1 MRCIHAEPTKT
12 GPVGPDG
19 IDQNQGIAPVI
30 LGSRDAVTIPEPVE
44 LLGIER
50 KDREAAVDQPFD
62 NCAPRHVDGHGDPL
76 RLARLADWLWT
87 VSAGHP
93 LRLAVAI
100 EVPRG
105 AIVEGLLDRGFPVF
119 AINPKQLARFRD
131 RHTMSGAKDDRRD
144 ACILADSVRTDHP
157 SFHRVHLGEP
167 QFVLL
172 RELSRA
178 EETLL
183 EEFRRS
189 ANRLRDQLHR
199 FYPQMLELC
208 HAADES
214 WLWDL
219 IDLAPTPAHAVLLTE
234 EQVQRVLKAHRIR
247 RVKAKEALACLQAV
261 ALPVA
266 PGAAEAAQAHCAL
279 LLPCLR
285 VLAEQLQACSQ
296 QVSSL
301 LHTLAEQPGDG
312 ESPSDV
318 AIVRSL
324 PGVGRKITAWLF
336 AEAVQPLAQRDYH
349 VLRTH
354 SGVAPVTKQRGKR
367 RVVVIR
373 HGCNPRLRHALY
385 HMARV
390 AMQRDA
396 HFSRVYAALR
406 AKGQRHGQAL
416 RNIGDRLLRIL
427 MAMLRHGICYDASR
441 IRHEPVVQMG

>member
-1 MRCIHAEPTKT
+1 MGLIDLTSTPPARDAQAISYNWY
-12 GPVGPDG
+12 VG
-19 IDQNQGIAPVI
+19 IDW
-30 LGSRDAVTIPEPVE
+30 GSQQHQVCVLDRD
-44 LLGIER
+44 
-50 KDREAAVDQPFD
+50 
-62 NCAPRHVDGHGDPL
+62 RHVVGERVVDHAGSS
-76 RLARLADWLWT
+76 LAQLATWLWAL
-87 VSAGHP
+87 SAGQP
-93 LRLAVAI
+93 QRVAVAI

-105 AIVEGLLDRGFPVF
+105 AIVEGLIERGFHVF

-144 ACILADSVRTDHP
+144 AFVLADSVRTDQP
-157 SFHRVHLGEP
+157 SFRRLHLDEP
-167 QFVLL
+167 QLLLL

-199 FYPQMLELC
+199 FYPQMLHLC
-208 HAADES
+208 SGADES

-219 IDLAPTPAHAVLLTE
+219 IDLAPTPAHAALLSK
-234 EQVQRVLKAHRIR
+234 EQIQRVLKAHRLR
-247 RVKAKEALACLQAV
+247 RVKAQEVLACLQTP

-266 PGAAEAAQAHCAL
+266 PGAVQAAQASCRF

-285 VLAEQLQACSQ
+285 VLAEQLQACGQ
-296 QVSSL
+296 QVGAL
-301 LHTLAEQPGDG
+301 LHTLAEMPGEG
-312 ESPSDV
+312 EGPSDV
-318 AIVRSL
+318 AIVQSL

-336 AEAVQPLAQRDYH
+336 AEAAQPLAERDYQ

-354 SGVAPVTKQRGKR
+354 GGVAPVTKQSGKR
-367 RVVVIR
+367 RVVVMR
-373 HGCNPRLRHALY
+373 RGCNPRLRYALY

-396 HFSRVYAALR
+396 HFNSVYAALR

-416 RNIGDRLLRIL
+416 RSIGNRLLRIL
-427 MAMLRHGICYDASR
+427 MAMLRQRTCYDASR
-441 IRHEPVVQMG
+441 IHREPVVQMGEKF